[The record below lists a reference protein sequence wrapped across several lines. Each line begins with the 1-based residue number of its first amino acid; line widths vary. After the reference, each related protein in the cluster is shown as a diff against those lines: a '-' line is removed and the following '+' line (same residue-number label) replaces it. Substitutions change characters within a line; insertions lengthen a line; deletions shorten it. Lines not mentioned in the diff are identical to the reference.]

1 MNKRRFGR
9 ISLLVTVTLA
19 VLVAVQAWSLAGM
32 YRDRRR
38 EFSRQVMQAMTRAA
52 YDDLLLGNKPSGH
65 RSQITFSS
73 SGNIDSIQVDMIQ
86 EISVKN
92 LSGAGKSI
100 TFVPQTAAD
109 TVHHD
114 IRISD
119 GEPTRHIRQE
129 IRIP

>member
-52 YDDLLLGNKPSGH
+52 YDDLLLGNKPSGQKAKSPSPRRETST
-65 RSQITFSS
+65 RSRWT
-73 SGNIDSIQVDMIQ
+73 
-86 EISVKN
+86 
-92 LSGAGKSI
+92 
-100 TFVPQTAAD
+100 
-109 TVHHD
+109 
-114 IRISD
+114 
-119 GEPTRHIRQE
+119 
-129 IRIP
+129 